1 MTARRADQS
10 GTSYSLV
17 LTNNI
22 ESRARQR
29 CRDHRHRADRGRGR
43 LSLGA
48 CINIAQTGA
57 GQSTVSGSGVTVRL
71 PAGKQAKTRL
81 QYSTIA
87 LTRRNTDECIL
98 SGDLA

>member
-1 MTARRADQS
+1 MQT
-10 GTSYSLV
+10 GTSYTLALADNHRLV
-17 LTNNI
+17 ECANAAAITVTVPTDGAVGFPFGARI
-22 ESRARQR
+22 EIVQA
-29 CRDHRHRADRGRGR
+29 
-43 LSLGA
+43 
-48 CINIAQTGA
+48 GA